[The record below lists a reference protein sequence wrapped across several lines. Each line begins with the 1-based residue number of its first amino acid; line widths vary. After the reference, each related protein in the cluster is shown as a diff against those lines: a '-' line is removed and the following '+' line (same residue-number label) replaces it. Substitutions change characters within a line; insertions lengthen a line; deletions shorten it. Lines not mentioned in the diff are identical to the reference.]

1 MARYVGPSCR
11 QCRREGIKLYLK
23 GTRCNTAKCAIEK
36 RNFAPGQHGHNRQKL
51 SDYGLQLREKQKMK
65 RIYGVLEAQ
74 FRITFKRAAQSKG
87 VTGENLIQ
95 ILEERLDNVLY
106 RLTFVT
112 SRQEARQF
120 LHHGH
125 VIVNGRKVNIPSFQV
140 KPGDVIE
147 VSKKESVVKRVNDN
161 LEILKDRVIPEWLT
175 VEKDTLKATVVR
187 HPTKPEAG
195 LPVEESMIVELY
207 SK

>member
-11 QCRREGIKLYLK
+11 QCRREGIKLFLK

-36 RNFAPGQHGHNRQKL
+36 RNFPPGQHGHNRQKL
-51 SDYGLQLREKQKMK
+51 SDYGVQLREKQKMK

-74 FRITFKRAAQSKG
+74 FSVIFQRAALKKG

-106 RLTFVT
+106 RANLVL
-112 SRQEARQF
+112 SRQEGRQF

-125 VIVNGRKVNIPSFQV
+125 VAVNGRKVNIPSFQV

-147 VSKKESVVKRVNDN
+147 VSKKEGVVKRVTDN

-175 VEKDTLKATVVR
+175 VEKDTLKTTVVR
-187 HPTKPEAG
+187 HPGKQDAG

>member
-36 RNFAPGQHGHNRQKL
+36 RNFAPGQHGHSRQKL

-74 FRITFKRAAQSKG
+74 FSVVFKRAAQKKG

-125 VIVNGRKVNIPSFQV
+125 VTVNGRKVNIPSFQV

-187 HPTKPEAG
+187 HPAKQDAG